1 MVTLEGLLIKH
12 EGLKLKPY
20 KCTAGKT
27 TIGVGRNIEDNGITK
42 EEALYLL
49 RNDIES
55 CRQEALR
62 YPWFEGLSEPRKN
75 VIISMIFN
83 LGLYRFSQFKNMIKA
98 LENEDYSEA
107 ARQMLD
113 SRWATQVG
121 NRAAELAKMME
132 ES

>member
-1 MVTLEGLLIKH
+1 MIEELLIKH

-27 TIGVGRNIEDNGITK
+27 TLGVGRNIEDNGITK

-49 RNDIES
+49 RNDIET
-55 CRQEALR
+55 CRQEASQ
-62 YPWFEGLSEPRKN
+62 YPWYNGLSEPRKD
-75 VIISMIFN
+75 VVISMIFN
-83 LGLYRFSQFKNMIKA
+83 LGLYRFSKFKNTIKA
-98 LENEDYSEA
+98 LENKDYPEA

-113 SRWATQVG
+113 SRWANQVG
-121 NRAAELAKMME
+121 NRAVELAKMME